1 MTKSEMLDLMDES
14 CWFHDLDI
22 DSSYNEIKEE
32 FDIMNDELSD
42 DSDMFPNGR
51 DYDAEDEDFL

>member
-1 MTKSEMLDLMDES
+1 MLDLMDES